1 MKKKIN
7 VLVRILVMAAI
18 FVITIYLVNI
28 FQNRSYKN
36 LAAEMKDAELPL
48 AYVCYGD
55 SLLNCMHGYTGEV
68 DLTLLRDSVT
78 PIDEN
83 KNLEIMVENDAFKD
97 ASYSY
102 EIRSISGDSLIEKG
116 DLEAASGTDGYDV
129 LDISARMDLKQDM
142 EYMLV
147 VKLKSGD
154 GRSASYYTRVVVNDN
169 YHESQLLNAAKDF
182 HDATFA
188 FDKLESES
196 VIGTYKQEYTG
207 GGTGDSY
214 GLGHVNLAN
223 AYSDLLWDGL
233 KPTVISD
240 VNTYIKEID
249 VNYAVIEMEYKAM
262 SITSQDVMSY
272 YTVKEFYKISYK
284 DVPVASQTDEADG
297 AGTDGIYLTKQLRMM
312 RPIRMNRMQILLRRL
327 SRRSPCSAMT
337 DMWTS
342 ILTKTA

>member
-7 VLVRILVMAAI
+7 VLLRILVMVAI
-18 FVITIYLVNI
+18 FVVTIYLVNI

-240 VNTYIKEID
+240 VNT
-249 VNYAVIEMEYKAM
+249 
-262 SITSQDVMSY
+262 
-272 YTVKEFYKISYK
+272 
-284 DVPVASQTDEADG
+284 
-297 AGTDGIYLTKQLRMM
+297 
-312 RPIRMNRMQILLRRL
+312 
-327 SRRSPCSAMT
+327 
-337 DMWTS
+337 
-342 ILTKTA
+342 

>member
-48 AYVCYGD
+48 AYVSYGD

-154 GRSASYYTRVVVNDN
+154 GRSASY
-169 YHESQLLNAAKDF
+169 
-182 HDATFA
+182 
-188 FDKLESES
+188 
-196 VIGTYKQEYTG
+196 
-207 GGTGDSY
+207 
-214 GLGHVNLAN
+214 
-223 AYSDLLWDGL
+223 
-233 KPTVISD
+233 
-240 VNTYIKEID
+240 
-249 VNYAVIEMEYKAM
+249 
-262 SITSQDVMSY
+262 
-272 YTVKEFYKISYK
+272 
-284 DVPVASQTDEADG
+284 
-297 AGTDGIYLTKQLRMM
+297 
-312 RPIRMNRMQILLRRL
+312 L
-327 SRRSPCSAMT
+327 SL
-337 DMWTS
+337 
-342 ILTKTA
+342 IHI